1 MNFKEEIMLD
11 PEKINNI
18 LKEKQK
24 NIKYDTKD
32 WSIEL
37 VLSKFKRQ
45 TEENKTEIN
54 IPFYQRE
61 FVWKADKISKLIE
74 TILLGLPLPLI
85 FLEQTDDGLLEVID
99 GSQRIRALDKFF
111 SNQHRLRNLKILSDF
126 NKMKF
131 EDFPP
136 SIQRKLN
143 DSSLRIIVLES
154 VDNESARDIANEIF
168 ERINTAGTKL
178 TAMEAK
184 KGSSNG
190 KFIEFIY
197 DECSTDKFN
206 EIAKLGKTASLRGY
220 QQELIIKFFAYYDLY
235 IKNGKIEFQETIN
248 TILDKYIQDNNK
260 AFGDDDRNKDNLLEL
275 FRKVVNIIDSHK
287 IIKDEFYKV
296 RKKDKLLAIML
307 SIALYIKD
315 NQNYNKTSDDWIR
328 GIWTQDFLNNSNNG
342 SLKKLNENIQNI
354 LNNLKK

>member
-1 MNFKEEIMLD
+1 MLD

-37 VLSKFKRQ
+37 VLSKFNRQ

-61 FVWKADKISKLIE
+61 FVWKPDQISKLIE

-111 SNQHRLRNLKILSDF
+111 SNEHKLKGLEILSDF
-126 NKMKF
+126 NTMKF

-136 SIQRKLN
+136 SIQRKLK
-143 DSSLRIIVLES
+143 DSSLRIVVLES
-154 VDNESARDIANEIF
+154 TDNESAKDIANEIF
-168 ERINTAGTKL
+168 ERINTAGTKA
-178 TAMEAK
+178 TAMETR
-184 KGSSNG
+184 KGSNYG
-190 KFIEFIY
+190 RFIEFIY
-197 DECSTDKFN
+197 DECSGDFDQ
-206 EIAKLGKTASLRGY
+206 ISKLGKIASLRGY

-235 IKNGKIEFQETIN
+235 TKNNRVEFKETIN
-248 TILDKYIQDNNK
+248 IILEKYIQQNNRE
-260 AFGDDDRNKDNLLEL
+260 FECDDTNRDKLRELL
-275 FRKVVNIIDSHK
+275 KSVTNIIKSNK
-287 IIKDEFYKV
+287 ITDNESYKL

-307 SIALYIKD
+307 AIAIYIRD
-315 NQNYNKTSDDWIR
+315 NQNYHKTHDGWEK
-328 GIWTQDFLNNSNNG
+328 GIWTQEFINNSNNS
-342 SLKKLNENIQNI
+342 SLKNLNENIQNI
-354 LNNLKK
+354 LKNLNHIFKNGQD

>member
-1 MNFKEEIMLD
+1 MLD

-37 VLSKFKRQ
+37 VLSKFNRQ

-61 FVWKADKISKLIE
+61 FVWTPDQISKLIE

-111 SNQHRLRNLKILSDF
+111 GNEHKLKNLKILSDF

-131 EDFPP
+131 GDFPP
-136 SIQRKLN
+136 SIQRKLK
-143 DSSLRIIVLES
+143 DSSLRIVVLES
-154 VDNESARDIANEIF
+154 TDNESAKDIANEIF
-168 ERINTAGTKL
+168 ERINTAGTKA
-178 TAMEAK
+178 TAMETR
-184 KGSSNG
+184 KGSNYG
-190 KFIEFIY
+190 KFIEFVY
-197 DECSTDKFN
+197 NECSTDKFN
-206 EIAKLGKTASLRGY
+206 EIAKLGKAASLRGY

-235 IKNGKIEFQETIN
+235 IKNGKIEFQETIS
-248 TILDKYIQDNNK
+248 TILDKYIQKNNEV
-260 AFGDDDRNKDNLLEL
+260 FEEDDSNKDNLLEL
-275 FRKVVNIIDSHK
+275 FKKVVKIIDSTR
-287 IIKDEFYKV
+287 ITENESYKL

-315 NQNYNKTSDDWIR
+315 NQNHNKTSDDWAR
-328 GIWTQDFLNNSNNG
+328 GIWTQEFLDNSNNG

-354 LNNLKK
+354 LNNLNNM